1 MSNLS
6 LEGYS
11 AFEAVNI
18 IVGFFLKL
26 FPAIWATAI
35 VDLLP
40 LMLEREGPLPCFF
53 RQARWADNYVIRSLE
68 VSPGLLGKQVS
79 TSLATEVVLLTVM
92 PEGNRLVLADAEPH

>member
-1 MSNLS
+1 MSNLC
-6 LEGYS
+6 LERHP

-18 IVGFFLKL
+18 MFGFLLKL

-53 RQARWADNYVIRSLE
+53 RQAGWADNYVIRSLE
-68 VSPGLLGKQVS
+68 MSLGLLGEQVS
-79 TSLATEVVLLTVM
+79 APLATEVVLLTLV
-92 PEGNRLVLADAEPH
+92 PEGNRLVLADA